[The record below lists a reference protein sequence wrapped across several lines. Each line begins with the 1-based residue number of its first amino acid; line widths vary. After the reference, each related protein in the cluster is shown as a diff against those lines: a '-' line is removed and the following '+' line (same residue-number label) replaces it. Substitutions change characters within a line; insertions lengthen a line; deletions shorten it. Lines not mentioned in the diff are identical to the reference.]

1 MADALVDADAKVFSP
16 FMENRTREQSIKFI
30 NENPRTIT
38 QLRERIRG
46 ILDWLQ
52 HPTTRK
58 QNLREL
64 SFEEAERKAK
74 EWHEELKTTGG
85 DINYQEPTDNIILKE
100 YPKNDFGIEYYWV
113 LIPSHYCD
121 IESARMGH
129 CGRTNVGNVLIS
141 LRSKR
146 PYSKNDTITD
156 SHVTIAYGKDD
167 SIFYQV
173 KGKKNQ
179 KPSEKY
185 FPYIYDLVFSLT
197 DENSELKN
205 KFKKQIEKLKES
217 REYIINKI
225 KDVYE
230 KLNKYLK
237 MTMQLGEEYIYINYY
252 SKDRSKPIQDLKN
265 LFIAEYDL
273 YDLSFKLEK
282 LKFIDWQSEY
292 LFLFQNNDRNIFKL
306 KEKLYEVRNIREYEE
321 VENEIKRLEYEPIKI
336 FKEIEPL
343 VIEIEKLM
351 NEYLNIQI
359 PNYLNLDFEGFGS
372 EYSTSDD
379 YGWEEMT
386 KEEIEKIKNIKPEL
400 FNNFK
405 GSLILYEK
413 GIITEKP
420 NTTIEINYDT
430 SKYYQLNEIIDH
442 DDYSQS
448 FISDILSGNPY
459 DFISGN
465 FEYFFEEASQYVS
478 DLNNQQ
484 KNDII
489 DKIVEITNYP
499 KSEVEQNG
507 IEYYLDGEDE
517 NFDRDDFEEIR
528 RSIAIA
534 GENAEVDGYQEIYY
548 NELKSALLEL
558 GEISEMNDER
568 LVMKID
574 LANHLSIESIVEY
587 LQELET
593 NDLEEVFLRALAN
606 GDIEKPK
613 FRIDDRTSPYIDIS
627 DYFDIYNY

>member
-1 MADALVDADAKVFSP
+1 
-16 FMENRTREQSIKFI
+16 
-30 NENPRTIT
+30 
-38 QLRERIRG
+38 
-46 ILDWLQ
+46 
-52 HPTTRK
+52 
-58 QNLREL
+58 
-64 SFEEAERKAK
+64 
-74 EWHEELKTTGG
+74 
-85 DINYQEPTDNIILKE
+85 
-100 YPKNDFGIEYYWV
+100 
-113 LIPSHYCD
+113 
-121 IESARMGH
+121 
-129 CGRTNVGNVLIS
+129 
-141 LRSKR
+141 
-146 PYSKNDTITD
+146 
-156 SHVTIAYGKDD
+156 
-167 SIFYQV
+167 
-173 KGKKNQ
+173 
-179 KPSEKY
+179 
-185 FPYIYDLVFSLT
+185 
-197 DENSELKN
+197 
-205 KFKKQIEKLKES
+205 
-217 REYIINKI
+217 
-225 KDVYE
+225 
-230 KLNKYLK
+230 
-237 MTMQLGEEYIYINYY
+237 
-252 SKDRSKPIQDLKN
+252 
-265 LFIAEYDL
+265 
-273 YDLSFKLEK
+273 
-282 LKFIDWQSEY
+282 
-292 LFLFQNNDRNIFKL
+292 
-306 KEKLYEVRNIREYEE
+306 
-321 VENEIKRLEYEPIKI
+321 
-336 FKEIEPL
+336 
-343 VIEIEKLM
+343 M

-558 GEISEMNDER
+558 GEISEMNDVR